1 MFTVKKTLLALLVGL
16 SLFASAPRQAKA
28 AGLDYYAYSLAY
40 DGLVYGVG
48 AYNQSPSPTAYE
60 YYAYIY
66 AYYGYLY
73 TEYAYVNQTYT
84 YQYDAA
90 IFCYYSAIHS
100 NYSYQYEGRSYLWF
114 VSAIFETYAS
124 DVAELSYYYSPYGI

>member
-1 MFTVKKTLLALLVGL
+1 MFTVKKTLLALLVGI
-16 SLFASAPRQAKA
+16 SLFASAPSQAKA

-40 DGLVYGVG
+40 DGLVYAGG
-48 AYNQSPSPTAYE
+48 AYQQSPSPTTYE

-66 AYYGYLY
+66 GYYGLVY
-73 TEYAYVNQTYT
+73 TEYAYNAKVYS
-84 YQYDAA
+84 YQYDAST
-90 IFCYYSAIHS
+90 FCYYSALFG
-100 NYSYQYEGRSYLWF
+100 NYTYQYEGRSYLWF